1 VGVNGV
7 DLSNQNGGVNLAS
20 VSPAPSFLIAKAS
33 EALSFTDSTYPAYAA
48 KAFDMGIPFGAYHF
62 FHAENKQARGEAH
75 NFMVSA
81 RPRSL
86 LSLWVDYET
95 YGESGQADAEE
106 IGFFIDEVK
115 LNFPRAKVGIYC
127 NETGYNRLHPYFAEI
142 PFQGLWYANPSIPMT
157 AQGDNGIFW
166 QVHQYATVGGIDRDY
181 WDWDTGKI
189 WQYYQW

>member
-1 VGVNGV
+1 VGVNGIDV
-7 DLSNQNGGVNLAS
+7 SNDNGALNFSGI
-20 VSPAPSFLIAKAS
+20 SPLPSFVIAKAS
-33 EALSFTDSTYPAYAA
+33 EGVAFVDPFYSGNAT
-48 KAFDMGIPFGAYHF
+48 KAFNTGIPFGAYHF
-62 FHAENKQARGEAH
+62 FHAENKEARAEAH
-75 NFMVSA
+75 NFMVAA

-106 IGFFIDEVK
+106 IGYFIDEVK
-115 LNFPRAKVGIYC
+115 VNFPKTKVGIYC

-157 AQGDNGIFW
+157 MQGDNGIFW
-166 QVHQYATVGGIDRDY
+166 QIHQYATVGGIDRDY
-181 WDWDTGKI
+181 WDWDIQKI